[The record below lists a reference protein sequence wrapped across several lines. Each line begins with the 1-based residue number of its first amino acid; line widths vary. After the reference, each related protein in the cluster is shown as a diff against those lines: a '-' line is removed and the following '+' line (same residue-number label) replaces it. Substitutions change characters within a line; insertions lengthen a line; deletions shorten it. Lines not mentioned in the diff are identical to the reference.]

1 LKRKST
7 LKFFYTIFFLAGSSL
22 ALTFAQGVAP
32 VKIKL
37 KPANLKAPLHVLLDE
52 RSSCRHFQNR
62 TLDLDTLGAL
72 LWATCGKKFDV
83 TTAATRTIP
92 SAGATNP
99 LELYVLIGKDGVV
112 RLKEGLYHYLIEE
125 HALELTAEGD
135 KRQQLAAACLGQAF
149 LSSAPV
155 SLIICAQFERT
166 TRRYGD
172 RGERYVY
179 MEAGSACQNT
189 YLAVAQ
195 LGLGTVAVGAFMDER
210 VSAVLGLEEDLVP
223 LIVMPIGYPK

>member
-1 LKRKST
+1 MKRKST
-7 LKFFYTIFFLAGSSL
+7 LKFFYAIFFLAGSFFT
-22 ALTFAQGVAP
+22 LTLAQGDAP

-37 KPANLKAPLHVLLDE
+37 KPANLKAPLRVLLDE
-52 RSSCRHFQNR
+52 RSSCRHFQNK

-72 LWATCGKKFDV
+72 LWATCGKKFDA

-99 LELYVLIGKDGVV
+99 LELYVLIGKDGVA

-135 KRQQLAAACLGQAF
+135 KRQELAAACLGQAF

-166 TRRYGD
+166 TGRYGD

-179 MEAGSACQNT
+179 MEAGSAYQNT
-189 YLAVAQ
+189 YLAVTQ